1 RGAGRVAGTP
11 SAARARNRSVECP
24 SPVPGSLRG
33 SLMNQPD
40 PIADIATLPG
50 HASRVAALFRE
61 HNRALLAFLQCR
73 LGSLADAQELAQE
86 AYVRMLTLEHPEQID
101 SLRAFLFRIAANLAV
116 DRLRMRKLR
125 EAPPMDEVLA
135 PVPERQ
141 VAAAE
146 QWRELQAALRELPP
160 KTSRAFV
167 LHAIEGRD
175 FETIAQSMKLSAR
188 MVRYHVTRALA
199 HCRARVEEREMP

>member
-1 RGAGRVAGTP
+1 MKQADTMAETAIPHGHVA
-11 SAARARNRSVECP
+11 S
-24 SPVPGSLRG
+24 
-33 SLMNQPD
+33 
-40 PIADIATLPG
+40 
-50 HASRVAALFRE
+50 VAALFRE

-101 SLRAFLFRIAANLAV
+101 SMRAFLFRIAANLAV

-125 EAPPMDEVLA
+125 EAAPGESLEPEPELHLA
-135 PVPERQ
+135 PVPERH

-146 QWRELQAALRELPP
+146 QWRELHEALRELPA
-160 KTSRAFV
+160 KTSHAFV

-175 FETIAQSMKLSAR
+175 FEAIAQTMKLSAR

-199 HCRARVEEREMP
+199 HCRARIEEREMP

>member
-1 RGAGRVAGTP
+1 
-11 SAARARNRSVECP
+11 
-24 SPVPGSLRG
+24 
-33 SLMNQPD
+33 MNQPD

-101 SLRAFLFRIAANLAV
+101 SLRAFLFRVAANLAV

-125 EAPPMDEVLA
+125 EATSADEPVEPAPELHLA

-146 QWRELQAALRELPP
+146 QWRDLQAALRELPA

-175 FETIAQSMKLSAR
+175 FEAIAQTMKLSAR